1 MVHIFYATAVII
13 SSLKGEKKNG
23 EHYYENEMVKY
34 LLLYHH
40 FYRKPGN
47 LIVHPRIKAFVFK
60 GSPLTCADSAH
71 F

>member
-23 EHYYENEMVKY
+23 EHYYENEMVKS
-34 LLLYHH
+34 LLLDHH

-47 LIVHPRIKAFVFK
+47 LIVYPRIVESTNACRVQV
-60 GSPLTCADSAH
+60 DR
-71 F
+71 